1 MTQHL
6 GLNISD
12 RLADAIAK
20 RTAETGDSKT
30 TITTIALEKELGIQ
44 KNASLGDRVQLLEA
58 RVKFI
63 EMKLNAS

>member
-1 MTQHL
+1 MPQHL

-12 RLADAIAK
+12 ELADAIA
-20 RTAETGDSKT
+20 RRSAETGDSKT

-58 RVKFI
+58 RITFI
-63 EMKLNAS
+63 ELKLNVS